1 MRRYSSV
8 LHYLGTV
15 LVAFS
20 LLQAAPLLI
29 SAIYRETVRFPMRI
43 YVIPAGISLFV
54 GLSLVLLFRPRRLT
68 LGTAMAVGALGWFGL
83 SLVGAIPYWLA
94 LDLTYLDAFFE
105 TTSGFTTTGATL
117 FTGLSLL
124 PKSILLWRGLTEW
137 IGGLGIFTL
146 FLFVMREGGGRHVLI
161 SAEAHKA
168 ASERFSPGL
177 FSSLRILWSIYAGL
191 TLGCALLLFVE
202 GMSPFDAAIH
212 ALTTV
217 STGGF
222 SNYDRSIGYFAAA
235 GYPHAASIEYTIIA
249 FMFLGGTS
257 FLIHWHLLRRRLG
270 EIRANTEFW
279 GWIGILLAAAAIV
292 AIADRGRIAE
302 VGASEYIRSSL
313 FHVVSIATT
322 TGFTL
327 RPIDSSWFTP
337 LAKQALFILMI
348 VGGCV
353 GSTAGGMKVLRVVLL
368 GKLLRRRLRVITGSP
383 HEVAPITLNR
393 RLVSP
398 VEVERAAAVAVG
410 WAGAIVVVWLAA
422 SAVSGLGGWE
432 SLSAATSALGNV
444 GPNYVPSQV
453 FLSIGPGAKV
463 IYILAMV
470 AGRLEILPLLLIFSR
485 RVWR

>member
-1 MRRYSSV
+1 MRRYGSV

-29 SAIYRETVRFPMRI
+29 SVIYRETVRFPMRI

-54 GLSLVLLFRPRRLT
+54 GLLLVFLFRPRRLT
-68 LGTAMAVGALGWFGL
+68 LGTAMAVGALGWFVL

-94 LDLTYLDAFFE
+94 LDVTYLDAFFE
-105 TTSGFTTTGATL
+105 AASGFTTTGATL

-146 FLFVMREGGGRHVLI
+146 FLFVLREGGGRHILM

-168 ASERFSPGL
+168 QSERFSPGL

-191 TLGCALLLFVE
+191 TLGCAVLLFTE
-202 GMSPFDAAIH
+202 GMSPFDAAVH

-222 SNYDRSIGYFAAA
+222 SNYDQSIGYFAAA

-257 FLIHWHLLRRRLG
+257 FLIHWHALRRRFAA
-270 EIRANTEFW
+270 IFRNTELW
-279 GWIGILLAAAAIV
+279 AWIGILIGMVAIV
-292 AIADRGRIAE
+292 AIADRGRIAG
-302 VGASEYIRSSL
+302 VGVQEYIRSAL

-322 TGFTL
+322 TGFTTH
-327 RPIDSSWFTP
+327 PIDSVWFSP
-337 LAKQALFILMI
+337 LTKQVLFLLML

-353 GSTAGGMKVLRVVLL
+353 GSTAGGMKVMRVVLL
-368 GKLLRRRLRVITGSP
+368 GKLLRRRLRVITGSR

-393 RLVSP
+393 RLVASG
-398 VEVERAAAVAVG
+398 EVERAAAVAVG
-410 WAGAIVVVWLAA
+410 WAGTLVLVWLAA
-422 SAVSGLGGWE
+422 GAASGLSGWE
-432 SLSAATSALGNV
+432 SLSAAVSALGNV
-444 GPNYVPSQV
+444 GPNYVPSQA
-453 FLSIGPGAKV
+453 FLNIGPGAKV

>member
-1 MRRYSSV
+1 MRRYGSV
-8 LHYLGTV
+8 LHYLGTI

-54 GLSLVLLFRPRRLT
+54 GLLLVSLFRSHRLT
-68 LGTAMAVGALGWFGL
+68 LGTAMAVGALGWFAL

-94 LDLTYLDAFFE
+94 LDVTYLDAFFE
-105 TTSGFTTTGATL
+105 ATSGFTTTGATL

-177 FSSLRILWSIYAGL
+177 FSSLRILWSIYAAL
-191 TLGCALLLFVE
+191 TLGCSVLLFAE
-202 GMSPFDAAIH
+202 GMSPFDAAVH
-212 ALTTV
+212 GLTTV

-222 SNYDRSIGYFAAA
+222 SNYDQSIGYFAVA

-257 FLIHWHLLRRRLG
+257 FLIHWHALRRRFAAIL
-270 EIRANTEFW
+270 RNTELW
-279 GWIGILLAAAAIV
+279 VWIGILIGAAAIV
-292 AIADRGRIAE
+292 AIADRGRIAD
-302 VGASEYIRSSL
+302 VGLAEYIRSAL

-327 RPIDSSWFTP
+327 RPIDSSWFAP
-337 LAKQALFILMI
+337 LAKQVLFLLMI

-353 GSTAGGMKVLRVVLL
+353 GSTAGGLKVLRVLLL
-368 GKLLRRRLRVITGSP
+368 GKLLRRRLRVIAGSP

-393 RLVSP
+393 RLVASG
-398 VEVERAAAVAVG
+398 EVERAAAVAIG
-410 WAGAIVVVWLAA
+410 WAGTLVLVWLAA
-422 SAVSGLGGWE
+422 SVGSGLSGWE
-432 SLSAATSALGNV
+432 SLSAAVSALGNV
-444 GPNYVPSQV
+444 GPNYVPSQA
-453 FLSIGPGAKV
+453 FLNIGPGAKV

-470 AGRLEILPLLLIFSR
+470 AGRLEILPLLMIFSR